1 MRQYMVLQ
9 RAGHDWV
16 TEQQQQQYILLEPIY
31 EEIISTYAQL
41 TLFCFAD
48 SFVLFFNKLTVGGNL
63 TLRKIVNAIFPS
75 PVAQFVFLHH
85 ILVILTIF
93 QTFSLNLL

>member
-1 MRQYMVLQ
+1 MKKLFQHMQ
-9 RAGHDWV
+9 
-16 TEQQQQQYILLEPIY
+16 
-31 EEIISTYAQL
+31 AQL

-48 SFVLFFNKLTVGGNL
+48 SFVLFCFVFNKLTVGGNL
-63 TLRKIVNAIFPS
+63 ALRKIVDAIFPT
-75 PVAQFVFLHH
+75 PVAQLVFLHH